1 MICIRN
7 SNPEHRRNSHTMP
20 CTVPVPL
27 PLFVVSLCLLLP
39 QPAFSSP
46 VDDELLIIRDGDL
59 PILITAPHGG
69 KLDLPDVPAR
79 TGDGLKKG
87 PSGFFAGRDTGTE
100 ELALKVVELLDQKLP
115 GSPSCVISRVHRKYI
130 DFNRPPEIAVEHS
143 KARVVYDSFHHA
155 ARSSVQRIRAKHSRG
170 LLIDIHGQGSSASTV
185 YRGTSNGVTVEQL
198 RRTFGE
204 EAHTGPQSLL
214 GLLAAKGWK
223 VHPDPGTGREQAG
236 FTGGFIVRTY
246 GSGKADG
253 IDAIQLEFGI
263 DYRRA
268 DARDKTAEALA
279 AAVTEWSR
287 KYLGLTPEPV
297 ETTP

>member
-1 MICIRN
+1 MRESAITTGSFGLTPCWPCAA
-7 SNPEHRRNSHTMP
+7 SAKTDEEH
-20 CTVPVPL
+20 
-27 PLFVVSLCLLLP
+27 
-39 QPAFSSP
+39 
-46 VDDELLIIRDGDL
+46 
-59 PILITAPHGG
+59 
-69 KLDLPDVPAR
+69 
-79 TGDGLKKG
+79 
-87 PSGFFAGRDTGTE
+87 
-100 ELALKVVELLDQKLP
+100 
-115 GSPSCVISRVHRKYI
+115 
-130 DFNRPPEIAVEHS
+130 
-143 KARVVYDSFHHA
+143 
-155 ARSSVQRIRAKHSRG
+155 
-170 LLIDIHGQGSSASTV
+170 
-185 YRGTSNGVTVEQL
+185 L